1 MMGEAAE
8 EWVDVSKLGDI
19 IEIEEVYEDISR
31 FPENL
36 MEFAQWTQ
44 EYKDTFDDMM
54 ELIKWERK

>member
-19 IEIEEVYEDISR
+19 IEIEEVYEDISG

-54 ELIKWERK
+54 ELIKWQKK

>member
-1 MMGEAAE
+1 MGEAAE

-19 IEIEEVYEDISR
+19 IEIEEVYEDISG

-54 ELIKWERK
+54 ELIKWQKK

>member
-1 MMGEAAE
+1 MMEEAAE

-19 IEIEEVYEDISR
+19 IEIEEVYEDISG

-54 ELIKWERK
+54 ELIKWEKK